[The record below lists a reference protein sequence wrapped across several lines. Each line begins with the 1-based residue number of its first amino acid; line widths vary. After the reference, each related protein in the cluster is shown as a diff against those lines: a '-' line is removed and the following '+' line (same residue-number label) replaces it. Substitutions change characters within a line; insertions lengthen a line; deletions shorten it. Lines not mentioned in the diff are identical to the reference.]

1 MTLLSV
7 LPAGYDTQIG
17 EQGSALSAG
26 QAQRIALA
34 RAVYRDPFLVVLD
47 EPNSNLDSD
56 GEEALTQAILGVRER
71 KGIVVVIAHRP
82 SAIAGVD
89 RLMMMN
95 QGPHPDHRPEGR
107 GPGQSVATAAPW
119 TAAAQGRSGQRERW
133 RMKIPRFI
141 HAISERLEKWATELL
156 PAAAPGSSRY
166 SIHRHLLAGGLIV
179 LLLAGGVGGWAATTQ
194 IAGALIAQGSV
205 VVDSNVKKVQHPTG
219 GVVGKLNVQDG
230 DRVKAGDILVQL
242 DDTITRA
249 NLAIVTKGLDE
260 LAARKARLEAERD
273 GAESVTFPRMLL
285 AHAEDAPVA
294 IAIANER
301 KLFELRRTA
310 RLGQKAQLRQRI
322 TQLQDEISG
331 QTAQQEAKAREI
343 SLIGKELDGV
353 RELWKNNLVQITR
366 LTALERDAARL
377 EGERAQLIA
386 AVAQTKGKISETELQ
401 IIQIDQDLSS
411 EVAKDMREVDAKYGE
426 FVERKVAAEDQLKR
440 IDIRA
445 PQDGVVLE
453 SKVHTVGGVISAG
466 DAIMLIV
473 PESDNLQVE
482 AKINPRD
489 IDQIQ
494 VGQPAMLRFSAFNLR
509 TTPEINGTITR
520 IAADATA
527 DQRTGQTYYN
537 TRIAMTKG
545 EIARLGEVKLIPGMP
560 VEAFVQTGERSVMS
574 YLIKPLQDQFMRAF
588 REK

>member
-1 MTLLSV
+1 
-7 LPAGYDTQIG
+7 
-17 EQGSALSAG
+17 
-26 QAQRIALA
+26 
-34 RAVYRDPFLVVLD
+34 
-47 EPNSNLDSD
+47 
-56 GEEALTQAILGVRER
+56 
-71 KGIVVVIAHRP
+71 
-82 SAIAGVD
+82 
-89 RLMMMN
+89 
-95 QGPHPDHRPEGR
+95 
-107 GPGQSVATAAPW
+107 
-119 TAAAQGRSGQRERW
+119 
-133 RMKIPRFI
+133 MKIPQVLARVLD
-141 HAISERLEKWATELL
+141 RLEKRVTGLL
-156 PAAAPGSSRY
+156 PTAAPGSSRE
-166 SIHRHLLAGGLIV
+166 SIYRHLLTGGLIV

-230 DRVKAGDILVQL
+230 DRVKAGDVLVQL
-242 DDTITRA
+242 DDTVTRA

-273 GAESVTFPRMLL
+273 GAETITFPRMLL
-285 AHAEDAPVA
+285 AHSEEPSVS
-294 IAIANER
+294 IALSNER
-301 KLFELRRTA
+301 RLFELRRSA
-310 RLGQKAQLRQRI
+310 RLGQKAQLKQRI

-331 QTAQQEAKAREI
+331 LSAQQEAKAREI
-343 SLIGKELDGV
+343 TLIGKELEGV

-377 EGERAQLIA
+377 EGERAQLVA
-386 AVAQTKGKISETELQ
+386 AVAQAKGKITETELQ

-411 EVAKDMREVDAKYGE
+411 EVAKDMREVDAKFGE
-426 FVERKVAAEDQLKR
+426 YVERKVAAEDQLKR

-453 SKVHTVGGVISAG
+453 SKVHTVGGVIPAG
-466 DAIMLIV
+466 DTIMLIV

-489 IDQIQ
+489 IDQVQ

-509 TTPEINGTITR
+509 TTPEINGTVTR
-520 IAADATA
+520 VAADTTT

-537 TRIAMTKG
+537 TRIAMPKS

-574 YLIKPLQDQFMRAF
+574 YLMKPLQDQFMRAF

>member
-1 MTLLSV
+1 
-7 LPAGYDTQIG
+7 
-17 EQGSALSAG
+17 
-26 QAQRIALA
+26 
-34 RAVYRDPFLVVLD
+34 
-47 EPNSNLDSD
+47 
-56 GEEALTQAILGVRER
+56 
-71 KGIVVVIAHRP
+71 
-82 SAIAGVD
+82 
-89 RLMMMN
+89 
-95 QGPHPDHRPEGR
+95 
-107 GPGQSVATAAPW
+107 
-119 TAAAQGRSGQRERW
+119 
-133 RMKIPRFI
+133 MKIPRFI
-141 HAISERLEKWATELL
+141 HVFSERLEKWATELL
-156 PAAAPGSSRY
+156 PAAAPGSSRD
-166 SIHRHLLAGGLIV
+166 SIHRHLLAGCLIV

-230 DRVKAGDILVQL
+230 DRVKAGAILVQL

-260 LAARKARLEAERD
+260 LAARKSRLEAERD
-273 GAESVTFPRMLL
+273 GTETITFPRMLL
-285 AHAEDAPVA
+285 AHAEEAPVA
-294 IAIANER
+294 IALANER
-301 KLFELRRTA
+301 KLFELRRNA

-331 QTAQQEAKAREI
+331 LNAQQEAKAREI

-377 EGERAQLIA
+377 EGERAQLVA

-411 EVAKDMREVDAKYGE
+411 EVAKDMREVDAKFGE

-453 SKVHTVGGVISAG
+453 SKVHTVGGVIPAG

-482 AKINPRD
+482 ARINPRD

-494 VGQPAMLRFSAFNLR
+494 VGQAAMLRFSAFNLR

-520 IAADATA
+520 IAADTTT
-527 DQRTGQTYYN
+527 DQRTGQSYYN

>member
-1 MTLLSV
+1 MKLSRYFSV
-7 LPAGYDTQIG
+7 LGD
-17 EQGSALSAG
+17 
-26 QAQRIALA
+26 RIERRLA
-34 RAVYRDPFLVVLD
+34 P
-47 EPNSNLDSD
+47 
-56 GEEALTQAILGVRER
+56 
-71 KGIVVVIAHRP
+71 
-82 SAIAGVD
+82 
-89 RLMMMN
+89 LM
-95 QGPHPDHRPEGR
+95 
-107 GPGQSVATAAPW
+107 
-119 TAAAQGRSGQRERW
+119 
-133 RMKIPRFI
+133 
-141 HAISERLEKWATELL
+141 
-156 PAAAPGSSRY
+156 PAAAPGSSRD
-166 SIHRHLLAGGLIV
+166 SIHRHLLTGGLIV
-179 LLLAGGVGGWAATTQ
+179 ILLAFGVGGWAATTQ

-260 LAARKARLEAERD
+260 LAARKSRLEAERD

-285 AHAEDAPVA
+285 AHAEEAPVA

-301 KLFELRRTA
+301 KLFELRRSA

-322 TQLQDEISG
+322 TQLQDEIG
-331 QTAQQEAKAREI
+331 GLNAQQEAKAREI

-353 RELWKNNLVQITR
+353 REIWKNNLVQITR

-453 SKVHTVGGVISAG
+453 SKVHTVGGVIPAG

-473 PESDNLQVE
+473 PESDNLLVE
-482 AKINPRD
+482 AKVSPHD
-489 IDQIQ
+489 IDQVL
-494 VGQPAMLRFSAFNLR
+494 VGQSAVLRFSAFNLR

-520 IAADATA
+520 VAADTTT
-527 DQRTGQTYYN
+527 DQRTCQTYYV
-537 TRIAMTKG
+537 TRIAMTKN
-545 EIARLGEVKLIPGMP
+545 EIARLGDIKLIPGMP
-560 VEAFVQTGERSVMS
+560 VEAFVQTGERSVLS
-574 YLIKPLQDQFMRAF
+574 YLVKPLQDQFMRTF